1 MPVLFGFTV
10 NSSLLISIKSKAVIL
25 FGNFYLSK
33 SKVPSSTLQGLKTA
47 YDGTTSVESLKIP
60 SVWFEIPR
68 SNFPPQHRRASL
80 VFVPFLNIFISTK
93 APCSKVLPLLFFF
106 FFFPWHLFMNVSN
119 FPQLP
124 LCLPCSLFP
133 GLKPFLVTV
142 PFVCGFFCFPEIT
155 QVPYNLDSHGPLDPL
170 DSQLELGSQKPSAV
184 WKHKARLI
192 SICSQ
197 QGSRSEKMVVDFVAF
212 CTNTTPYTDHLFL

>member
-1 MPVLFGFTV
+1 
-10 NSSLLISIKSKAVIL
+10 
-25 FGNFYLSK
+25 
-33 SKVPSSTLQGLKTA
+33 
-47 YDGTTSVESLKIP
+47 
-60 SVWFEIPR
+60 
-68 SNFPPQHRRASL
+68 
-80 VFVPFLNIFISTK
+80 
-93 APCSKVLPLLFFF
+93 
-106 FFFPWHLFMNVSN
+106 MNVSN

-142 PFVCGFFCFPEIT
+142 PFVCGFFCFPEIK

-192 SICSQ
+192 SICSEQ
-197 QGSRSEKMVVDFVAF
+197 RSRSEKMVVDFIAF
-212 CTNTTPYTDHLFL
+212 CTNTTPYTDHLFLWAACSWLTQTTDITSTFCQHFLLSDKKRGYTGVTF